1 MITAPT
7 TTALESLQGTYRIR
21 RYGKRHGA
29 VIFIYMLTLALFVV
43 AAFIS
48 PSFRQFGN
56 ITDILRQSIV
66 LGLVTVGQSFVL
78 IGGGIDMSVGMSA
91 RVVGL
96 LVAVMLGTT
105 MAPALV
111 ILLGVACGMVV
122 GLVNGV
128 VITRTGAA
136 PFIVTLGM
144 MSVLQGL
151 ALAITSGPT
160 NPVPNWLLATYNNS
174 ISEVPY
180 AVLVMAVVWLLSW
193 VVLNRTRFGRD
204 VYAVGGSQQ
213 VARLAAIHIGRT
225 QITTYVI
232 SGIFAALAGMF
243 LLAQSGV
250 GDPNMAS
257 GLEFQSIVAAAIGG
271 VSVFGGRGSVIG
283 AAGAVL
289 LITLTD
295 NIFNFLNISGNY
307 QNLTFGV
314 IVLIGIATY
323 RSKS

>member
-7 TTALESLQGTYRIR
+7 TTPQEGFPRTYHIR

-29 VIFIYMLTLALFVV
+29 VIFIYFLTLALFVV
-43 AAFIS
+43 AASIS
-48 PSFRQFGN
+48 PSFRQFSN

-105 MAPALV
+105 MAPVLV
-111 ILLGVACGMVV
+111 ILLGIACGMAV

-144 MSVLQGL
+144 FSVLQGL

-160 NPVPNWLLATYNNS
+160 NLAPNWLLGTYSNS

-180 AVLVMAVVWLLSW
+180 AVLVMAVVWLFSW

-213 VARLAAIHIGRT
+213 VARLAAIKVDRT
-225 QITTYVI
+225 QIKTYVI

-250 GDPNMAS
+250 GDPNMAN

-271 VSVFGGRGSVIG
+271 VSVFGGRGSVVG

-314 IVLIGIATY
+314 IVLIGVATY
-323 RSKS
+323 RSKP